1 MGPVSRSGKTHP
13 NAAAHPGDVDRGR
26 VPDKEN
32 VQGGLTPVPK
42 RLAAGGSPLGPVRAL
57 VGLDSPRRSPLGALR
72 SSSSPT
78 QPAAALRPAQRWSI
92 GTAWCGGEPML
103 LAEACFYALLW
114 LVLVPT
120 ECAAWR
126 WRDVMR
132 AAQLRKSTLRASDL
146 ERKPIPFDHLLRGKK
161 VTQARS
167 DGEAALRPVVL
178 ALRQPRTLLR
188 GSRYE
193 NDMSALEAYD
203 GLLESELMATSAA
216 RYLDRQLYDSAAHG
230 QRLRTPSGEPRHV
243 AFADVWWDLLCD
255 DQVRGQM
262 MMLISL
268 DPSVSSAAVAK
279 ELSSLRQRQTRAAQ
293 RKPPSPSP
301 AARLQLVDETLRAER
316 ERGLEE
322 QREQAQAENARL
334 RGRMERQDAELD
346 ATTEELSRLLG
357 VKDAEIERLQ
367 VQCSSPRPRQC
378 APQ

>member
-1 MGPVSRSGKTHP
+1 
-13 NAAAHPGDVDRGR
+13 
-26 VPDKEN
+26 
-32 VQGGLTPVPK
+32 
-42 RLAAGGSPLGPVRAL
+42 
-57 VGLDSPRRSPLGALR
+57 
-72 SSSSPT
+72 
-78 QPAAALRPAQRWSI
+78 
-92 GTAWCGGEPML
+92 ML

-316 ERGLEE
+316 ERGFEE

-346 ATTEELSRLLG
+346 ATTEELSRQLG
-357 VKDAEIERLQ
+357 LKDAEIERLQ
-367 VQCSSPRPRQC
+367 VQHPSPQCALHSDSAPSHQDLLVKAEQASFGSSDLESLAVSLHALCNQRVADNPSELVPLAVSDDMPVHRRCCPSHCSPRDPRRHRRATSLTPTRRPSASC
-378 APQ
+378 V